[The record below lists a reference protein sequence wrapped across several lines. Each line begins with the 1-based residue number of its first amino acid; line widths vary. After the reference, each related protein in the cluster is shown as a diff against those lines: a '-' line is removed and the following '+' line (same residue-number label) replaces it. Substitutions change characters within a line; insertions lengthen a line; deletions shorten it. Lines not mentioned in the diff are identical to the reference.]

1 MSRSTVAGSVPSAMS
16 HEIETMAY
24 VVEVPWHGLGTRL
37 ASTPSVDEMLIQ
49 AGLDWTVSKRPLF
62 TQRARGEMLEIK
74 GQKALVRDTDHKVL
88 SVVTDRYVPV
98 QNRQAFE
105 FFRRFCDAGQ
115 LELETA
121 GALKGGGFIW
131 ALARIGRDF
140 DIGLSGHGQSDE
152 VRNYLLLMNSHQ
164 ATHALTAQ
172 FTPVRV
178 VCWNTLNIAM
188 GAGLK
193 GKGERVFRMPHLR
206 EFDEEAR
213 RLAAETLGLLED
225 QIEQFRTLV
234 RELAHTPFPIE
245 ARDPYIREVFGLAAP
260 AGEEE
265 SEAGKR
271 LVPRVLEAFDCAPGQ
286 ALDTAR
292 GTAWGAVNAVT
303 WFVDHSRG
311 RSRDSALTSAWFG
324 EGAAVKRRAL
334 EKAAEFAA

>member
-1 MSRSTVAGSVPSAMS
+1 MS

-24 VVEVPWHGLGTRL
+24 VGEVPWHGLGTRL
-37 ASTPSVDEMLIQ
+37 PATPSVDEMLVQ

-62 TQRARGEMLEIK
+62 TWRARGEPLEII
-74 GQKALVRDTDHKVL
+74 GQKALVRDSDHKVL

-98 QNRQAFE
+98 QNREAFE

-131 ALARIGRDF
+131 ALARVGRDF
-140 DIGLSGHGQSDE
+140 DLGLSAAGQSDE

-172 FTPVRV
+172 FTPIRV

-206 EFDEEAR
+206 AFDEEAR

-225 QIEQFRTLV
+225 QIGQFRALVETLS
-234 RELAHTPFPIE
+234 RTPFPLE
-245 ARDPYIREVFGLAAP
+245 ARDPYVREVFGLAEP
-260 AGEEE
+260 TDEEE
-265 SEAGKR
+265 GEVGKR
-271 LVPRVLEAFDCAPGQ
+271 LVPRVLEAFEHAPGQ
-286 ALDTAR
+286 ALGSAQ

-303 WFVDHSRG
+303 WFVDHNRG

-324 EGAAVKRRAL
+324 EGAAIKRRAL
-334 EKAAEFAA
+334 EKAAELVA